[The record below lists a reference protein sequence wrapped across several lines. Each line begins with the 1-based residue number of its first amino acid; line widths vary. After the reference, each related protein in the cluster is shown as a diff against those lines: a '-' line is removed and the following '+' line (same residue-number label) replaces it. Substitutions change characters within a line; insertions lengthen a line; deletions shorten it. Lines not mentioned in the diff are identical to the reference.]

1 MTYIVF
7 SGIITLVRKEIIMS
21 QHSPTATI
29 DYITEDELMEVQE
42 SYPDR
47 VTLKSK
53 WSYNGEITS
62 QADLSFEDIDRMNND
77 EEFAYNILM
86 RSNRRDI

>member
-1 MTYIVF
+1 MP
-7 SGIITLVRKEIIMS
+7 
-21 QHSPTATI
+21 QHSPVAVI
-29 DYITEDELMEVQE
+29 DHISEDELAKLQQL
-42 SYPDR
+42 YPHR

-62 QADLSFEDIDRMNND
+62 QSDMSFEDIDRMNHD

-86 RSNRRDI
+86 ESNQRGL

>member
-1 MTYIVF
+1 
-7 SGIITLVRKEIIMS
+7 MS

-29 DYITEDELMEVQE
+29 DYITEDELTALQE
-42 SYPDR
+42 RYPNR

-53 WSYNGEITS
+53 WTYNGEITS
-62 QADLSFEDIDRMNND
+62 QSDLSFEDIDRMNVD

-86 RSNRRDI
+86 ESNQRGL